1 MSGACREHEKQ
12 GIGRYTIIL
21 KDIFGK
27 VVDMHNGTSNRKSE
41 TITKMLKPGIYFIY
55 VEYENSMKEEIH
67 KVKS

>member
-1 MSGACREHEKQ
+1 MLGACREHEKQ

-27 VVDMHNGTSNRKSE
+27 VVDMHNGTSNRFNE

-67 KVKS
+67 KVQS